1 MKKHYTLWLLVPL
14 LAWASCNFN
23 ALRKATAIDLSQL
36 EPLVAMEK
44 GPCFGRCPVY
54 SMKVYENG
62 VASYEGKQFS
72 DLEGLHVKRI
82 SKTALAE
89 LKSTLESANLFRF
102 QDAYRSRLP
111 DLQSVKIT
119 YYTED
124 RYKSIIGK
132 DGRPGPVV
140 EIQELLEEIVEGGG
154 WEPKNAESGEKDS
167 NIVENQMRVQL
178 MNGVDINAWVR
189 RYRRQEMTLI
199 RGISANSNYW
209 LVGFNAQKNE
219 PEEVLAIVQA
229 DVQVVNAEFDRKA
242 GQ

>member
-1 MKKHYTLWLLVPL
+1 MRKHYTLWLLVSL
-14 LAWASCNFN
+14 LTWGGCNFN
-23 ALRKATAIDLSQL
+23 ALRKVTAIDLGQL
-36 EPLVAMEK
+36 ELLVAMEK
-44 GPCFGRCPVY
+44 SPCFGRCPVY
-54 SMKVYENG
+54 SMKVYQNG
-62 VASYEGKQFS
+62 VASYDGKQFS
-72 DLEGLHVKRI
+72 ELEGLHVKRI
-82 SKTALAE
+82 SNAALSE
-89 LKSTLESANLFRF
+89 LKSTLADANLFRF

-132 DGRPGPVV
+132 DGRPEPVLK
-140 EIQELLEEIVEGGG
+140 IQELLEEIVENGG
-154 WEPKNAESGEKDS
+154 WQPKNAESGEKDS

>member
-1 MKKHYTLWLLVPL
+1 MRKPYTLWLLVPL
-14 LAWASCNFN
+14 LAWTSCNFN
-23 ALRKATAIDLSQL
+23 ALRKVTAIDLSQL

-54 SMKVYENG
+54 SMTVYQNG
-62 VASYEGKQFS
+62 VASYDGKQYS
-72 DLEGLHVKRI
+72 DLEGLQVKRI
-82 SKTALAE
+82 SNAALAE

-132 DGRPGPVV
+132 DGRPKPVT
-140 EIQELLEEIVEGGG
+140 EIQQLLEEIVNGGG
-154 WEPKNAESGEKDS
+154 WEPKNPEGTDEDS
-167 NIVENQMRVQL
+167 NIIENEMRVQL

-189 RYRRQEMTLI
+189 RYRRQEMELL
-199 RGISANSNYW
+199 RAISANSNYW
-209 LVGFNAQKNE
+209 LVGFNAQKND

-229 DVQVVNAEFDRKA
+229 DLQVLNAEFNRKA